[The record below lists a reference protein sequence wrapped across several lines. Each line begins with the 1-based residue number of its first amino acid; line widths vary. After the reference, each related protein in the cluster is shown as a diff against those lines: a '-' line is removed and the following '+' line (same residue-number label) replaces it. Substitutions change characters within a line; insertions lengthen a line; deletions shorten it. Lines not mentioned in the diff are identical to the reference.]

1 MSKILLN
8 ELLHRLEDVQGGKDS
23 YIARCPVCGGE
34 KPSLKIDEADGRI
47 LLHCFAG
54 CGTREICAALGIK
67 PEELSDGAH
76 KSGGK
81 DEIQEIR
88 ALFAA
93 LSDEIQ
99 EIRALLAA
107 LSEDVKTLR
116 RLIAAEAR
124 QNDEEQ
130 ANHPLD
136 KTPTPDR
143 P

>member
-8 ELLHRLEDVQGGKDS
+8 ELLHRLEAVQGGKDS

-54 CGTREICAALGIK
+54 CDTRDICAALGIK
-67 PEELSDGAH
+67 PEGLSDGAH

-81 DEIQEIR
+81 N
-88 ALFAA
+88 
-93 LSDEIQ
+93 EIQ

-124 QNDEEQ
+124 QSDEEQ

-136 KTPTPDR
+136 ETPTPDR

>member
-88 ALFAA
+88 DAIAVLTE
-93 LSDEIQ
+93 EI
-99 EIRALLAA
+99 
-107 LSEDVKTLR
+107 KTLR

-124 QNDEEQ
+124 QNDEYP
-130 ANHPLD
+130 ANDPGD
-136 KTPTPDR
+136 RIQNPDR
-143 P
+143 S

>member
-1 MSKILLN
+1 MSKIVLN
-8 ELLHRLEDVQGGKDS
+8 ELLHRLEDVRGGKGS
-23 YIARCPVCGGE
+23 YIARCPICGGE
-34 KPSLKIDEADGRI
+34 KPSLKIDEAGGRI

-54 CGTREICAALGIK
+54 CDTREICGALGIS
-67 PEELSDGAH
+67 PEELSDGAL
-76 KSGGK
+76 KSGEK
-81 DEIQEIR
+81 
-88 ALFAA
+88 
-93 LSDEIQ
+93 DEIQ

-124 QNDEEQ
+124 QEDEEQ

-136 KTPTPDR
+136 KTLTPDR

>member
-8 ELLHRLEDVQGGKDS
+8 ELLHRLEAVQGGKGS

-34 KPSLKIDEADGRI
+34 KPSLKIDEMGGRI

-54 CGTREICAALGIK
+54 CDTREICAALGIS
-67 PEELSDGAH
+67 PENL
-76 KSGGK
+76 GGGTRGHEK
-81 DEIQEIR
+81 TDEIREIR
-88 ALFAA
+88 
-93 LSDEIQ
+93 DEIAVLTE
-99 EIRALLAA
+99 EI
-107 LSEDVKTLR
+107 KTLR

-124 QNDEEQ
+124 QSDEEQ

-136 KTPTPDR
+136 ETPTPDR

>member
-54 CGTREICAALGIK
+54 CDTREICAALGIK

-88 ALFAA
+88 
-93 LSDEIQ
+93 DEIAVLTE
-99 EIRALLAA
+99 EI
-107 LSEDVKTLR
+107 KTLR

-124 QNDEEQ
+124 QEDEEQ

>member
-54 CGTREICAALGIK
+54 CDTRDICAALGIK

-88 ALFAA
+88 
-93 LSDEIQ
+93 DEIAVLTE
-99 EIRALLAA
+99 EI
-107 LSEDVKTLR
+107 KTLR

-124 QNDEEQ
+124 QEDEEQ